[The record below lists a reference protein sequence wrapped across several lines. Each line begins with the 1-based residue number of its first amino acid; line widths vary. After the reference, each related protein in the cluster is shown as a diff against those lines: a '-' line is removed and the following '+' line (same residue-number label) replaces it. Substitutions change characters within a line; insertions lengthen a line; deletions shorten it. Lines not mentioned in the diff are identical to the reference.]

1 MGNIFNE
8 KPTLLLVIII
18 SLALGL
24 FTSLFYARGDNYL
37 AETSAICT
45 FFLALAVFSYFANTK
60 RCLYIIFISLIS
72 GSLSGI
78 IYWYAMPVKMELIS
92 TIIYG
97 ALIGVGL
104 VILDSTLSSES
115 CT

>member
-1 MGNIFNE
+1 MRNRFNE
-8 KPTLLLVIII
+8 KPTLLIVIII
-18 SLALGL
+18 SLSLGL
-24 FTSLFYARGDNYL
+24 FTSLFYASGDNYL
-37 AETSAICT
+37 AETSAICI

-78 IYWYAMPVKMELIS
+78 IYWYAMPIKMELIS

-97 ALIGVGL
+97 ALIGTAL
-104 VILDSTLSSES
+104 VILDSSVSGES